1 MNYFLLIGAA
11 IYTAV
16 AVAIFAMCTPHR
28 RSMWWLPTPLWR
40 IALRCAVWPLVI
52 VIGIWTDFIAPRW
65 N

>member
-11 IYTAV
+11 LYTAV
-16 AVAIFAMCTPHR
+16 AVAIFVMCTPHR
-28 RSMWWLPTPLWR
+28 RSMLLPSPLWK
-40 IALRCAVWPLVI
+40 IALRCAVWPLII